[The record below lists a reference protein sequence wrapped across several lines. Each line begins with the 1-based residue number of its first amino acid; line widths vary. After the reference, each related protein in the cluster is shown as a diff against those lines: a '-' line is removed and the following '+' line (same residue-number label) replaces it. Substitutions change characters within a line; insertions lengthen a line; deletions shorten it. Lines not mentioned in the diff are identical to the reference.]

1 MPMRLLCET
10 ALLFTLIH
18 TGWMQQT
25 TAVIEGAPSC
35 TGLFLHNFNSKHVVL
50 PLQVF
55 FFFLRG
61 VSFSPYL
68 FLSLLPPF
76 EHSSESRPLTFWS
89 CIKEEMGE
97 KALSILRFV
106 RLKYKRMEM
115 RATETQDRG
124 LDCFPHSLT
133 LNGRARNPGFWL
145 RHPASWSSQEPY
157 SSNPCFCAI
166 NPWVNQILLD
176 RQTCSFYPEDV
187 RSLILTPSDQYHLS
201 CELTDLT
208 RFLWQE
214 SERVAEGL
222 LVIKSAP
229 QACMKECSCLCLE
242 RVSNWEK
249 EGDPGEVNEI
259 WLPLFLLT
267 LRWPC
272 CDISRDLWGLSQVI
286 PNPQSLIQERVCLD
300 FVIVAPKV
308 TIWAFAA
315 DPISELCWADLDNIS
330 TLCARLYLFCIVV
343 MLYGVSMVIIL
354 QVLHSA

>member
-18 TGWMQQT
+18 TGWMRQT
-25 TAVIEGAPSC
+25 TVVIEGAPSR

-50 PLQVF
+50 PLQGF
-55 FFFLRG
+55 FCGG

-68 FLSLLPPF
+68 FLPLLPPF
-76 EHSSESRPLTFWS
+76 ENSSESRPLTFWS

-106 RLKYKRMEM
+106 RLKYKRM

-124 LDCFPHSLT
+124 LDCFPCSLA
-133 LNGRARNPGFWL
+133 LNGRARNPRFWL

-187 RSLILTPSDQYHLS
+187 RSLIPTPSDRYHLS

-208 RFLWQE
+208 CFLRQE
-214 SERVAEGL
+214 SERVTEGL
-222 LVIKSAP
+222 LVIKSAL

-242 RVSNWEK
+242 RVNDWEK
-249 EGDPGEVNEI
+249 EGDPGEVDEI
-259 WLPLFLLT
+259 WLSLFLLT
-267 LRWPC
+267 LRRPC
-272 CDISRDLWGLSQVI
+272 CDISRDFWGLSQVF
-286 PNPQSLIQERVCLD
+286 PNPQSLIQERVCLN

-315 DPISELCWADLDNIS
+315 DPISALCWADLDNIS
-330 TLCARLYLFCIVV
+330 TLCARLYLFCIV
-343 MLYGVSMVIIL
+343 SMVIIL
-354 QVLHSA
+354 QVLHSG